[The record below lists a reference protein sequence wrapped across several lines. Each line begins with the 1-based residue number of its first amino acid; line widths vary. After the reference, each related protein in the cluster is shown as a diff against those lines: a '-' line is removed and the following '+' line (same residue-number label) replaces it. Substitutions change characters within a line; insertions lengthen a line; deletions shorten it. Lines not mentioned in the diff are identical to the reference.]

1 MVIDDPPSGKTGT
14 GSTAA
19 VLGMRPPEGETD
31 AGGKTKKKNRPS
43 KAKRMSLRKAAV
55 GGKAQGAEEI
65 QGHGGER
72 GEDGGDEEEMMM
84 NMV

>member
-1 MVIDDPPSGKTGT
+1 MVLDDPSSGKTGT
-14 GSTAA
+14 GSAAA
-19 VLGMRPPEGETD
+19 VVGMRPLEAEAE

-55 GGKAQGAEEI
+55 GGKAQGEDET
-65 QGHGGER
+65 QGRGGER